1 MIILKVNSMTM
12 ANFATIN
19 FFLLMGYIKANVMV
33 LNLYSPMI
41 NLAINVEA
49 KIIKLLLQMNQ

>member
-1 MIILKVNSMTM
+1 
-12 ANFATIN
+12 
-19 FFLLMGYIKANVMV
+19 MV

-49 KIIKLLLQMNQ
+49 KIIKTALTNESMTLKATS